1 MQEGQRTSIHPPASL
16 AAPAPPVPDPEEEP
30 TLQSYVVRPGDTL
43 ATVARRAYGRAARWR
58 EIFEANRERLSGSEE
73 LRPGQVLLIP

>member
-1 MQEGQRTSIHPPASL
+1 MREGQRS
-16 AAPAPPVPDPEEEP
+16 PAPGQHFSTPQPAVSGSDQEDP

-58 EIFEANRERLSGSEE
+58 EIYDANRESLSGSEQ
-73 LRPGQVLLIP
+73 LQPGQVLLIP